1 MAEGH
6 RLTVELHVGAD
17 DGEARKRLKRAL
29 RKAGARRVGSW
40 WGLGGSQEI
49 SSATFRI
56 GGGRLTIEAETYI
69 GLTVAGDEEAVAAL
83 ERHLRR

>member
-1 MAEGH
+1 MTA
-6 RLTVELHVGAD
+6 ELHVGAD
-17 DGEARKRLKRAL
+17 DGEARRRLKRAL

-56 GGGRLTIEAETYI
+56 DGGRLTIEAETYI
-69 GLTVAGDEEAVAAL
+69 GLTVVGDEEAVAAL
-83 ERHLRR
+83 ARHL